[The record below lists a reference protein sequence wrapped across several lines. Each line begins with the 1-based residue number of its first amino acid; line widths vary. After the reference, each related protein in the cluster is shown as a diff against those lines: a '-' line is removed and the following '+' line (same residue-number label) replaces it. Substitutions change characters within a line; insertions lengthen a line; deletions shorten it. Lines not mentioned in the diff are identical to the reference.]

1 MLKLLASI
9 FSGLIL
15 EQAIKLKQQNLTR
28 KCSILNHIAEKFL
41 MKRAF
46 FFSVVCDPGID
57 GP

>member
-15 EQAIKLKQQNLTR
+15 EQAIKLKHQNLTR
-28 KCSILNHIAEKFL
+28 KCSILNPISEKFL
-41 MKRAF
+41 MKRTFLYKIA
-46 FFSVVCDPGID
+46 CDPRID